1 MMYKLLHGFS
11 CWNASLSCLFALCA
25 PANVLHFVNNLQ
37 RRLKGRVMTHS
48 LLDVDV
54 FPTPKLLYT
63 HEFIIITWLLD
74 KSLVYGNLMNLLI
87 SKPHHLLKD
96 RIKLS
101 QHYSN
106 KQSHTHTHTYK
117 NTFLDNQI
125 ERNHV

>member
-1 MMYKLLHGFS
+1 MAFHAETRHFLVFLP
-11 CWNASLSCLFALCA
+11 CV

-74 KSLVYGNLMNLLI
+74 SSLCTET
-87 SKPHHLLKD
+87 S
-96 RIKLS
+96 
-101 QHYSN
+101 
-106 KQSHTHTHTYK
+106 
-117 NTFLDNQI
+117 
-125 ERNHV
+125 